1 MILTLKIQKHL
12 GGYDEEFQDCI
23 RIIEIDEDSDLETLH
38 LAIQEAVDFDDDH
51 LYEFFIANSIRSKE
65 KVRFDDENEGI
76 WKYSI
81 KDLYPLKKHR
91 KIFYLFDYGSSW
103 YFRILRTQDQPK
115 EKEQGIE
122 YPRLI
127 KSIGK
132 NPLQYD
138 PRNDEEWE

>member
-1 MILTLKIQKHL
+1 MRMGVHVQCVQVFTLRA
-12 GGYDEEFQDCI
+12 YRCSFWM
-23 RIIEIDEDSDLETLH
+23 RICN
-38 LAIQEAVDFDDDH
+38 

-138 PRNDEEWE
+138 PRYDEEWE